1 MSAISTTT
9 TKRREA
15 KYLRIKHEADKRKSR
30 FQFTD
35 QKTFWNDD
43 NIYSSLYF
51 FLKTQLFCI
60 EVNEKT
66 LEMSRPFEIFG
77 EFL

>member
-15 KYLRIKHEADKRKSR
+15 KYLRIKQEADKRKSR

-35 QKTFWNDD
+35 QNTFWNDD

-60 EVNEKT
+60 EVNEK
-66 LEMSRPFEIFG
+66 E
-77 EFL
+77 